1 MDAYRGTFFAP
12 RWLPPATDAKTMKKN
27 LAVLLSLALP
37 FGLATAAENS
47 KDSEFAMKAAQG
59 GMAEVS
65 TGQLAANKGS
75 DPKIKEFGQR
85 MATDHGK
92 ANDELK
98 AAAQK
103 SGITLPAEAS
113 KKQQDDTNKLGQKQ
127 GKDFDED
134 YAKMMVKDHEED
146 VALFQKEAD
155 SGSDPNLKSFA
166 QKTLPTLKEHLSMA
180 KELPGAPKKK

>member
-1 MDAYRGTFFAP
+1 MNK
-12 RWLPPATDAKTMKKN
+12 KT
-27 LAVLLSLALP
+27 LAMLVSLALP
-37 FGLATAAENS
+37 FALANAADNS

-59 GMAEVS
+59 GLAEVAE
-65 TGQLAANKGS
+65 GQLAANKGS
-75 DPKIKEFGQR
+75 DPKVKEFGQK
-85 MATDHGK
+85 MVADHGK

-103 SGITLPAEAS
+103 SGITLPTEAS
-113 KKQQDDTNKLGQKQ
+113 KKEQDDANKLGKKQ
-127 GKDFDED
+127 GKDFDAD

-155 SGSDPNLKSFA
+155 SGSDPNLKAFA

-180 KELPGAPKKK
+180 KELPGAGGKKN